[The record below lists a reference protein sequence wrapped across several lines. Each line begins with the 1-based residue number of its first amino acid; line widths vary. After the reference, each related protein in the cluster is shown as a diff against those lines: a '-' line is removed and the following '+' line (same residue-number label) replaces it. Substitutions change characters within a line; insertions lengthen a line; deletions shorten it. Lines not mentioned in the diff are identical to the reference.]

1 MLNYLNKLTQIFKI
15 KDLRNKV
22 LIVLA
27 LLVIFRIAAAIP
39 IPGVNLE
46 SLKSFFASNQFFGL
60 LNVFSGGALDNMSIV
75 MLGVGPY
82 ITAMIVMQL
91 LTIVFPK
98 LKEIYQESG
107 EQGRVKFNQYT
118 RVLTVPFAILQGFG
132 LLMLLQN
139 QNAISH
145 LGVFDIITNLTVITA
160 GTVFLMWIGELMT
173 EQKIGNGISL
183 LIFAGIIA
191 GMPTVFRQLYANF
204 DPSLIPI
211 IIGFVIAGLLI
222 IAGIVFMNESTRNI
236 PVSYAKRIRGA
247 KMYGGVST
255 YLPLK
260 VNQAGVIPIIFA
272 VSIML
277 FPEMIANFAKLSD
290 LSWLKSISES
300 FLAFFNPR
308 GWFYPSVYF
317 LLVVLFTYF
326 YTAITFDPKQI
337 SENVQKQGGFIPGI
351 RPGRPTM
358 EFLHKVMNRITLVG
372 AVSLGVVA
380 VLPYIVQY
388 FTGIA
393 TLTIGGTSLLIIV
406 SVVID
411 IIKQIKAQLVMHE
424 YDRF

>member
-1 MLNYLNKLTQIFKI
+1 
-15 KDLRNKV
+15 
-22 LIVLA
+22 
-27 LLVIFRIAAAIP
+27 
-39 IPGVNLE
+39 
-46 SLKSFFASNQFFGL
+46 
-60 LNVFSGGALDNMSIV
+60 
-75 MLGVGPY
+75 
-82 ITAMIVMQL
+82 
-91 LTIVFPK
+91 
-98 LKEIYQESG
+98 
-107 EQGRVKFNQYT
+107 
-118 RVLTVPFAILQGFG
+118 
-132 LLMLLQN
+132 
-139 QNAISH
+139 
-145 LGVFDIITNLTVITA
+145 
-160 GTVFLMWIGELMT
+160 
-173 EQKIGNGISL
+173 
-183 LIFAGIIA
+183 
-191 GMPTVFRQLYANF
+191 
-204 DPSLIPI
+204 
-211 IIGFVIAGLLI
+211 
-222 IAGIVFMNESTRNI
+222 
-236 PVSYAKRIRGA
+236 
-247 KMYGGVST
+247 MYGGVST

-290 LSWLKSISES
+290 LSWLKSMSES
-300 FLAFFNPR
+300 FLTFFNPR

-372 AVSLGVVA
+372 AISLGIVA

>member
-1 MLNYLNKLTQIFKI
+1 MLNYLNKVTQIFKI

-39 IPGVNLE
+39 IPGVDLENL
-46 SLKSFFASNQFFGL
+46 KNFFASNQFFGL

-82 ITAMIVMQL
+82 ITALIVMQL

-145 LGVFDIITNLTVITA
+145 LGLFDIITNLIVITA
-160 GTVFLMWIGELMT
+160 GTVLLMWIGELMT

-290 LSWLKSISES
+290 LSWLKSMSES
-300 FLAFFNPR
+300 FLTFFSPR

-337 SENVQKQGGFIPGI
+337 SENVQKQGGFVPGI